1 MGGQVLELEADKI
14 KVALDNAYN
23 EGYDKAYDEAYNEV
37 TNANRGSVAKAVVS
51 ICKKAGLSVT
61 DAVESLVLN
70 SGLTQED
77 AEALV
82 KKYW

>member
-23 EGYDKAYDEAYNEV
+23 EGYDEAYDKAYNEGMNV
-37 TNANRGSVAKAVVS
+37 GTVKAVVTV
-51 ICKKAGLSVT
+51 CKKAGFDIT
-61 DAVESLVLN
+61 DAVESVV
-70 SGLTQED
+70 SETGLPQGD

>member
-1 MGGQVLELEADKI
+1 MLELEADKI

-23 EGYDKAYDEAYNEV
+23 EGYDEAYDKAYNKASNE
-37 TNANRGSVAKAVVS
+37 TRISMAKTFIPV
-51 ICKKAGLSVT
+51 CKKAGLSVT

-70 SGLTQED
+70 SGLTQDD

>member
-1 MGGQVLELEADKI
+1 MGGQVLELEADRI
-14 KVALDNAYN
+14 KVALDNAYV
-23 EGYDKAYDEAYNEV
+23 EGA
-37 TNANRGSVAKAVVS
+37 SSMAKTFIPV
-51 ICKKAGLSVT
+51 CKKAGLSVA

>member
-23 EGYDKAYDEAYNEV
+23 EGYDEAYDKASNETRV
-37 TNANRGSVAKAVVS
+37 SMAKTFIPV
-51 ICKKAGLSVT
+51 CKKAGLSVT

>member
-1 MGGQVLELEADKI
+1 MLELEADKI

-23 EGYDKAYDEAYNEV
+23 EGYDEASNE
-37 TNANRGSVAKAVVS
+37 TRISMAKTFIPV
-51 ICKKAGLSVT
+51 CKKAGLSVT
-61 DAVESLVLN
+61 DAVENLVLN

>member
-23 EGYDKAYDEAYNEV
+23 EGMNV
-37 TNANRGSVAKAVVS
+37 GTVKAVVTV
-51 ICKKAGLSVT
+51 CKKAGFDIT
-61 DAVESLVLN
+61 DAVESVV
-70 SGLTQED
+70 SETGLPQGD

>member
-23 EGYDKAYDEAYNEV
+23 EGYDEA
-37 TNANRGSVAKAVVS
+37 SVSMAKTFIPV
-51 ICKKAGLSVT
+51 CKKAGLSVA

-70 SGLTQED
+70 SSLTQED

>member
-23 EGYDKAYDEAYNEV
+23 EGMNV
-37 TNANRGSVAKAVVS
+37 GTVKAVVTF
-51 ICKKAGLSVT
+51 CKKAGFDIT
-61 DAVESLVLN
+61 DAVESVV
-70 SGLTQED
+70 SETGLPQGD